1 MFVDRV
7 KIFVAA
13 GDGGNGCASFRR
25 EKFVPMGGPDGGDG
39 GDGGSVILRASSSEQ
54 SLVDLKFQQHWAA
67 ERGGGGAGQRLH
79 GARGN
84 DRVVSVPLGTLV
96 FPENSDELIVDLC
109 EDGQEFLIAQ
119 GGKGGKGN
127 SRFVSSVNRAP
138 RTAEPGTEGEKKTLD
153 LELKII
159 ADVGLVGY
167 PNAGKSTLLRAISAA
182 KPKTAPYPF
191 TTLRP
196 NVGVVETDD
205 YRRLTVADIPG
216 LIAGASENVGLGHA
230 FLRHIERCRILCYT
244 LDMGGVDGR
253 DPLADL
259 QSLRDEIGKYEDA
272 LLKRPAVI
280 VANKMDLEP
289 AAENLQRLRDTE
301 PNAIILPICA
311 ELGEHTQDLI
321 LTLRKML
328 DDMPPDNPD
337 DLLRI
342 LAKRRSYRSRKKQPD
357 DFEWPDIEVY
367 YK

>member
-39 GDGGSVILRASSSEQ
+39 GNGGSVILRASANEQ
-54 SLVDLKFQQHWAA
+54 SLVDLKFQQHWQA
-67 ERGGGGAGQRLH
+67 ERGGGGAGKRLH
-79 GARGN
+79 GARGS
-84 DRVVSVPLGTLV
+84 DRVVIVPLGTLV
-96 FPENSDELIVDLC
+96 FLEDSDELIVDLC
-109 EDGQEFLIAQ
+109 ADGQEFLIAQ

-127 SRFVSSVNRAP
+127 SRFVTSVNRAP
-138 RTAEPGTEGEKKTLD
+138 RTAEPGTEGEKKTLN

-191 TTLRP
+191 TTLHP

-205 YRRLTVADIPG
+205 YRRYTVADIPG

-259 QSLRDEIGKYEDA
+259 QSLRNEIGKYEEE
-272 LLKRPAVI
+272 LLKRPAII
-280 VANKMDLEP
+280 VANKMDLAA
-289 AAENLQRLRDTE
+289 AAENPQRLRHAE
-301 PNAIILPICA
+301 PDMTILPICA
-311 ELGEHTQDLI
+311 ELGEHTQELI
-321 LTLRKML
+321 LTLRKLL
-328 DDMPPDNPD
+328 DESPPDNPN
-337 DLLRI
+337 DLQRI
-342 LAKRRSYRSRKKQPD
+342 LAKRRSFRSRNKQHD
-357 DFEWPDIEVY
+357 NFEWPDIEVF

>member
-7 KIFVAA
+7 KIVVAA
-13 GDGGNGCASFRR
+13 GDGGNGCVSFRR
-25 EKFVPMGGPDGGDG
+25 EKFVPLGGPDGGDG
-39 GDGGSVILRASSSEQ
+39 GDGGSVILRASAGEH
-54 SLVDLKFQQHWAA
+54 SLVDLKFQQHWSA
-67 ERGGGGAGQRLH
+67 ERGGGGMGKRMH
-79 GARGN
+79 GARGRN
-84 DRVVSVPLGTLV
+84 CIVAVPLGTLV
-96 FPENSDELIVDLC
+96 FLENSDELIVDLC
-109 EDGQEFLIAQ
+109 EDGQEYLIAQ

-138 RTAEPGTEGEKKTLD
+138 RTAQPGSEGEKKTLE

-191 TTLRP
+191 TTLHP
-196 NVGVVETDD
+196 NVGIVETDD
-205 YRRLTVADIPG
+205 YRRYTVADIPG

-259 QSLRDEIGKYEDA
+259 ESLRDEIGKYEEA
-272 LLKRPAVI
+272 LLKRPAII
-280 VANKMDLEP
+280 VANKMDIEV
-289 AAENLQRLRDTE
+289 AAENLRRLREAE
-301 PNAIILPICA
+301 PNTLIMPVCA
-311 ELGEHTQDLI
+311 ELGEHTQELI

-328 DDMPPDNPD
+328 DESPADNPD
-337 DLLRI
+337 DLQRI
-342 LAKRRSYRSRKKQPD
+342 LAKRRSYHSRKKSAD
-357 DFEWPDIEVY
+357 DADWPGVEVFY
-367 YK
+367 Q